1 MFRIRRSIPEP
12 RLELTPL
19 IDVVFLLLT
28 FFIFSMVLMVRA
40 DVLDIAL
47 PELTAGESA
56 DDRTRI
62 VVGVRSDGSVRVDG
76 DPVESGSLAA
86 RIVELRAANP
96 DAALVIAADQESRSG
111 ALLEVLDTLAA
122 AGLTEFSIIGT
133 PADRVPGTVGRP
145 AEGSGATGSSEDQP
159 PPASSSSNP

>member
-62 VVGVRSDGSVRVDG
+62 VVGVTSDGSVRLDG
-76 DPVESGSLAA
+76 EPTEPGTLAA
-86 RIVELRAANP
+86 RIAELRAANP

-133 PADRVPGTVGRP
+133 PAETPPGAAAPDP
-145 AEGSGATGSSEDQP
+145 AGPATDQP